1 MGLASTGI
9 RAVQRGEGVWRLP
22 TAPYD
27 LVNSFLNAGADGS
40 LVLPDAG
47 TRGAPWAL
55 PDANVRAF
63 VAGRP
68 S

>member
-9 RAVQRGEGVWRLP
+9 GAVQLGEGVWRLP
-22 TAPYD
+22 TAPDD
-27 LVNSFLNAGADGS
+27 LVNSFLNAGVDGL

-47 TRGAPWAL
+47 TRSAL
-55 PDANVRAF
+55 PAVLDANVRAF